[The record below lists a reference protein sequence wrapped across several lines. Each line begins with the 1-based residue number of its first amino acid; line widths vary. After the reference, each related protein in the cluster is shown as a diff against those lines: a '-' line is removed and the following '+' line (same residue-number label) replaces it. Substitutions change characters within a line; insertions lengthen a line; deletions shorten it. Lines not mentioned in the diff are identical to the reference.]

1 MNAMLELR
9 NKLKATYHEKFRK
22 NIDRNK
28 PYFEQ
33 LAERAW
39 KEYDQHPA
47 MNIYIKPKATP
58 QDREELSVLQELIKL
73 YQSRVELKQVE
84 TKEMFNSRM

>member
-33 LAERAW
+33 LEERAW

-47 MNIYIKPKATP
+47 LNPNIRAKATP
-58 QDREELSVLQELIKL
+58 QDREELFVLNELIKL
-73 YQSRVELKQVE
+73 YQSRIEFKKVEYVDC
-84 TKEMFNSRM
+84 